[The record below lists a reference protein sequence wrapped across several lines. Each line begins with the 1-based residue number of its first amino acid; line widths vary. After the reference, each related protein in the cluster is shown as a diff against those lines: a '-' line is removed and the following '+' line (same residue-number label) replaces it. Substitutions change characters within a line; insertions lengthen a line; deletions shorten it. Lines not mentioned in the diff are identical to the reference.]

1 MFSSVQLTD
10 RGEYWVAVTSTYGSS
25 QTVTSPPTMLSVLSD
40 FQLTIQPG
48 SAVVPGANAL
58 FTVSS
63 VVSVGTSYQWY
74 FNGTA
79 ISGATASSYLVTN
92 AQPSDFGYYSVSV
105 NSANPTNLLA
115 YFGILAGPPPPVANP
130 DFFTVAKATPG
141 NVLDVLA
148 NDSAVV
154 GSLTITNI
162 TAPLQGTA
170 SIDSGGHDIIF
181 DTTLHPD
188 YVGPDTFT
196 YTVVDGIGARA
207 TNTVT
212 VFITSDGNNVLN
224 AQDIAVTLQTNEF
237 TAYIDL
243 STNDWNPGATISVY
257 APGTPSLG
265 TVAVNGSVITYTRNT
280 NLFGSDTFTYTIT
293 DGQGHF
299 AQADISVTQ
308 TNAAGDG
315 IPDQWKLLYGLSLA
329 NDVSADDPDGDGLPN
344 LAEYLLHTDPV
355 VADNP
360 LQINGISLPAVLSGT
375 VIVPL
380 NISSNADTTTAGL
393 RFYVDNDV
401 ADATIE
407 KINGQYVAE
416 WDTGSVPNGLHQVS
430 VGINYWSAQA
440 DHIQIMG
447 APQVVSVFNA
457 VTSDETSR
465 LFTDFLNIDAAVN
478 VQAHYYRIEIYDRTT
493 GRHLKTLTG
502 QVSGGSIQNQ
512 WDFQSEGV
520 GVDGPLRCDF
530 FLSTSS
536 SPSGGAGAGGSAS
549 GRDAPA
555 GSVQHTF
562 VSHIPG
568 DDYAVAFGYN
578 DGGAACVTALWW
590 QMLWYV
596 VNNLD
601 TMVNYNAYGDFYCV
615 DYNLVPTGPGGNVP
629 YTSVFQW
636 MYVCP
641 DESA

>member
-1 MFSSVQLTD
+1 MGLDPDIFYSYPLIVQPPLDQQAYVGTTAAFNVTAGGTLPLSYQWYFNGNPISGATTPSLVFSSVQLTD

-375 VIVPL
+375 VILPL
-380 NISSNADTTTAGL
+380 GISSDVDADAAGL
-393 RFYVDNDV
+393 AFYVDGDV

-407 KINGQYVAE
+407 KVNGQYVAE
-416 WDTGSVPNGLHQVS
+416 WYAGSVPNGLHQVS
-430 VGINYWSAQA
+430 LGITYPTPTGDVVS
-440 DHIQIMG
+440 MG
-447 APQVVSVFNA
+447 DEQVVSVFNA
-457 VTSDETSR
+457 VTSGALWR
-465 LFTDFLNIDAAVN
+465 QFTGSLNIDAAVN
-478 VQAHYYRIEIYDRTT
+478 MQVNYYRVEIYDRAT
-493 GRHLKTLTG
+493 GNHLKTLTG
-502 QVSGGSIQNQ
+502 SVSSSSIQNQ
-512 WDFQSEGV
+512 WDFQSEGIN
-520 GVDGPLRCDF
+520 VDGPLRCDF
-530 FLSTSS
+530 FLSTLS
-536 SPSGGAGAGGSAS
+536 SPSGSAGAGSAAS
-549 GRDAPA
+549 GRDSPA
-555 GSVQHTF
+555 AS
-562 VSHIPG
+562 
-568 DDYAVAFGYN
+568 
-578 DGGAACVTALWW
+578 
-590 QMLWYV
+590 
-596 VNNLD
+596 LD
-601 TMVNYNAYGDFYCV
+601 TPMCGLC
-615 DYNLVPTGPGGNVP
+615 
-629 YTSVFQW
+629 
-636 MYVCP
+636 
-641 DESA
+641 